1 MNYRRIKAIAIL
13 VLFLTAGVL
22 YSVSRSQ
29 DIFVY
34 DNGLSDGEEM
44 SAWNGS
50 EVYSDTEEDC
60 SSETVLSGGDIAGS
74 SGLEQGSGSEQSD
87 GEPAQQSASGAFIH
101 VHVCGAVKNAGVY
114 LLPEN
119 SIVEDAIRE
128 AGGVLKGG
136 AADYL
141 NLAGTISEGDKI
153 YVPFLEDVEEPC
165 GVVLQPSSGSGAQT
179 GQGGGDSTGSS
190 ADALVNINT
199 ADSTLLMTLPGIGQT
214 RADAIIAYRETN
226 GSFQKI
232 EDIMKVSG
240 IKEGAF
246 GRIKD
251 RITV

>member
-22 YSVSRSQ
+22 YSAGRSQ

-34 DNGLSDGEEM
+34 DSGLSEGEEM
-44 SAWNGS
+44 SAWS
-50 EVYSDTEEDC
+50 EAEAYSDTEADR
-60 SSETVLSGGDIAGS
+60 SSEAVLFGGDIAGS
-74 SGLEQGSGSEQSD
+74 AVLEQESGSEQSD
-87 GEPAQQSASGAFIH
+87 REPAQQSAAGTFVH

-179 GQGGGDSTGSS
+179 GQGEGSAGGST
-190 ADALVNINT
+190 DALVNINT

-214 RADAIIAYRETN
+214 RADAIIAYREAN
-226 GSFQKI
+226 GNFQKT

-246 GRIKD
+246 DKIRD